1 MDYRPASS
9 IPDTEQKSMSLNV
22 MKRMLALQEY
32 EILDTLPEQTYD
44 DIVKIASEICQ
55 TPIAIITLLDVNRQ
69 WFKSCYGLMGGSET
83 PIEHSFCSHAVAEPD
98 KVMIVPDATTDER
111 FKNNPYVT
119 GEPHVVFYAGVP
131 LVNPQGIALGSLC
144 VVDTKPANLN
154 QTQIQ
159 SLKALASQVVCQFE
173 LRKKVSELKEAEIR
187 VKAANEAAME
197 EKRLRIEQFSFI
209 TSHQL
214 RHEFSKIL
222 SILQVT
228 KLNGN
233 LKDDAHEAIQQ
244 IEQSTMCMNVI
255 IEEMNRKLNI
265 TTSSV
270 RSDIVS
276 IGRLSEME
284 EICLVDDDPLI
295 NAINGRLIRKIIPQ
309 PALKIFST
317 VDEGLD
323 YIRMNPH
330 TKRFIFLDLN
340 FPDKSGWHFLDAF
353 RQLNSRCPIVILSSS
368 IDPEDHKKADTY
380 KEVLAFY
387 AKPLTLDI
395 LEMMNN

>member
-1 MDYRPASS
+1 MDHRPASS
-9 IPDTEQKSMSLNV
+9 IGDPEQHSIPPEV
-22 MKRMLALQEY
+22 MKRIQALREY
-32 EILDTLPEQTYD
+32 EILDTLSEQTYD

-55 TPIAIITLLDVNRQ
+55 TPIAIITLLDINRQ
-69 WFKSCYGLMGGSET
+69 WFKSCYGLTGGSET

-98 KVMIVPDATTDER
+98 KVMIIQDATTDER

-131 LVNPQGIALGSLC
+131 LVTPHGIALGSLC
-144 VVDTKPANLN
+144 VIDTKPANLN
-154 QTQIQ
+154 ETQIH
-159 SLKALASQVVCQFE
+159 SLKALANQVVCQFE
-173 LRKKVSELKEAEIR
+173 LRKKVNELKEAEIR

-209 TSHQL
+209 TSHEL

-222 SILQVT
+222 SILQAT

-233 LKDDAHEAIQQ
+233 MKDEACEAILQ
-244 IEQSTMCMNVI
+244 IEQSATRMNVI
-255 IEEMNRKLNI
+255 IEKMNLKLNI
-265 TTSSV
+265 TTGSV
-270 RSDIVS
+270 RSDIAS
-276 IGRLSEME
+276 IGRLSAME

-309 PALKIFST
+309 PSLKIFST
-317 VDEGLD
+317 IDEALT
-323 YIRMNPH
+323 YIQTNPH

-340 FPDKSGWHFLDAF
+340 FPEKTGWHFLDAF
-353 RQLNSRCPIVILSSS
+353 RQLNSPCPIVILSSS

-387 AKPLTLDI
+387 AKPLTLDV
-395 LEMMNN
+395 LEMMK